1 MTMTTVE
8 RVVALQRVP
17 LFADVPGRTLAAV
30 AQRATEVEVDSGGV
44 VIEQGA
50 VEDHLFAVVSGRL
63 VAREGERVLRELSAG
78 STVGELAALAPEPR
92 SAAVTVLFLGLPDA
106 AESEGFDRTDID
118 LPADQVA
125 LLEAVAE
132 AAGRVVVVL
141 ATAVALVGLCRLPR
155 TGTVA

>member
-1 MTMTTVE
+1 MTTVE

-30 AQRATEVEVDSGGV
+30 AQRATEVEVDTGGV

-63 VAREGERVLRELSAG
+63 LARDGERVLRELSGG

-92 SAAVTVLFLGLPDA
+92 SAGVTALAPTLLLRIDRRVLDELL
-106 AESEGFDRTDID
+106 
-118 LPADQVA
+118 ADHPQ
-125 LLEAVAE
+125 
-132 AAGRVVVVL
+132 L
-141 ATAVALVGLCRLPR
+141 ARGIITSLVRMVR
-155 TGTVA
+155 SSGTP

>member
-1 MTMTTVE
+1 MTTVE

-30 AQRATEVEVDSGGV
+30 AQRATEVEVDTGGV

-63 VAREGERVLRELSAG
+63 LARDGERALRELSGG

-92 SAAVTVLFLGLPDA
+92 SAGVTALAPTLLLRIDRRVLDELL
-106 AESEGFDRTDID
+106 
-118 LPADQVA
+118 ADHPQ
-125 LLEAVAE
+125 
-132 AAGRVVVVL
+132 L
-141 ATAVALVGLCRLPR
+141 ARGIITSLVRMIRSSGAP
-155 TGTVA
+155 